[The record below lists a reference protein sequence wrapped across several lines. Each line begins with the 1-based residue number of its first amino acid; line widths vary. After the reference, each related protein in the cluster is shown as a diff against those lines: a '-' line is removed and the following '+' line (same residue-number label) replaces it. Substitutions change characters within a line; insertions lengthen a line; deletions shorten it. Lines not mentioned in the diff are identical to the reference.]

1 LKFGK
6 EEWRKEERGFQG
18 ENSPLMCLQI
28 KQQDFHLEK
37 RKEEHFRF
45 PFLLFL
51 SSIDMLLKAHAKVNL
66 GLNIIAKRGD
76 GFHEVDTLL
85 ARLELH
91 DELTLEPRDRGI
103 SLTTENADLPTD
115 SKNLAYRAA
124 EMYLKAAGESRG
136 VHLHLKKN
144 IPVAAGLAGGSTDAA
159 AVLRGLS
166 QMYPSS
172 VDLMAVAK
180 GLGSD
185 VSFFVRDISAA
196 RARGK
201 GERLEAVTLP
211 RLYVV
216 LVNPGLHISAK
227 EAYENL
233 QNFSARLKLESILEK
248 LSSKQEPGY
257 LNALQPGV
265 MLLYPKVR
273 EVLTTLRQ
281 TPLRGVMMSGSGSTC
296 FGLANS
302 FEEAEQ
308 IAEGLEKKNP
318 DWWIQATSTK

>member
-1 LKFGK
+1 
-6 EEWRKEERGFQG
+6 
-18 ENSPLMCLQI
+18 M
-28 KQQDFHLEK
+28 H
-37 RKEEHFRF
+37 
-45 PFLLFL
+45 
-51 SSIDMLLKAHAKVNL
+51 LKAHAKVNL

-91 DELTLEPRDRGI
+91 DELTLEPKNRGI
-103 SLTTENADLPTD
+103 SLTIENADLPTD
-115 SKNLAYRAA
+115 NRNLAYRAA
-124 EMYLKAAGESRG
+124 GIYLNRAGETSGKSSGQDARG
-136 VHLHLKKN
+136 IHIHLKKN
-144 IPVAAGLAGGSTDAA
+144 IPLAAGLAGGSTDAA

-166 QMYPSS
+166 QMYPST
-172 VDLMAVAK
+172 VDLMGIAK
-180 GLGSD
+180 ELGSD
-185 VSFFVRDISAA
+185 VSFFVRDVSAA

-201 GERLEAVTLP
+201 GEKLEPITLP
-211 RLYVV
+211 QLYIV
-216 LVNPGLHISAK
+216 LVNPGIHISAK

-248 LSSKQEPGY
+248 LSNNQEPGY

-281 TPLRGVMMSGSGSTC
+281 TGLRGVMMSGSGSTC

-302 FEEAEQ
+302 LERAEQ
-308 IAEGLEKKNP
+308 IAQQLRER
-318 DWWIQATSTK
+318 DSSWWIHATSTN